1 MDWFLHDG
9 DLCHERVKP
18 SQSELYQVTI
28 KSHINCKISLCYR
41 FILQL
46 IILIE
51 FHFTNNKLIGFELYY
66 SILIFQ

>member
-9 DLCHERVKP
+9 DLRHERVK
-18 SQSELYQVTI
+18 LYQVTI
-28 KSHINCKISLCYR
+28 KSHINCKISLYYR

-46 IILIE
+46 NILIE